1 MGINYKIRK
10 QEITGV
16 LVLFTLVLPFIM
28 SFVGMHVL
36 LSSHISIIFVAIL
49 LTLCWMFNFSET
61 TSKTEFLFLI
71 VNAIFLLLNVLF
83 NASYGIVLNF
93 YSYIISFLIF
103 ENLTFSVRQMKAIR
117 ISVSVCIAVLLFS
130 FEITKAYDFLFITY
144 RGNTVNTNTYGIL
157 WLALCYNLI
166 LLIDLYSESKWKILC
181 FLVVIGWSGK
191 FIWDSICRT
200 AIMALAFFCVIFVV
214 KKWNCKK
221 ILLMLVLIGLVFPS
235 IYILMYEFLGDVEI
249 LGKSLFSGRQIVW
262 LSTWEYIRNAP
273 ILGSGTANMIN
284 MGNGAFTDSAHNVYL
299 GIWKTLGIVPLT
311 TFIIYLFKTKDYTA
325 IGKKAFLSCLLIC
338 IFETLLSDPN
348 YNLIF
353 VSLLMNRQK
362 EKTKGILE
370 T

>member
-28 SFVGMHVL
+28 SFVGMHEL
-36 LSSHISIIFVAIL
+36 LSSHISIIFVAVL
-49 LTLCWMFNFSET
+49 LTLCWVFNFSET

-83 NASYGIVLNF
+83 NESYGIVLNF

-103 ENLTFSVRQMKAIR
+103 ENLTFSVRQMKVIR

-130 FEITKAYDFLFITY
+130 FEITEAYDFLFITY
-144 RGNTVNTNTYGIL
+144 RGNAVNTNTYGIL

-191 FIWDSICRT
+191 FIWESKCRT
-200 AIMALAFFCVIFVV
+200 AIMALAFFCMLFIV

-262 LSTWEYIRNAP
+262 LSTWEYIRNTP

-299 GIWKTLGIVPLT
+299 GIWKTLGIVPLI
-311 TFIIYLFKTKDYTA
+311 TFIIYLFKIKDYTT
-325 IGKKAFLSCLLIC
+325 IGEKAFLSCLLIC
-338 IFETLLSDPN
+338 VFETLLSDPN